1 MTTKDPELY
10 KRLVERERK
19 ARKMAESILEKKS
32 SELYALS
39 QELQKSN
46 DKLQSLIY
54 QKNTEL
60 QGVFE
65 NLVDAYVVIDVEG
78 HVLKMNDAAV
88 ALLEYD
94 PTKEPVF
101 LPALVLPEEQEL
113 VAEAFKGLLKKGS
126 ITNFKVSV
134 RTKTGAIRRVH
145 INASTIVDENNKA
158 IVAQGIVR
166 DIPMKS
172 AKPVL
177 SMSKSDNWSL
187 S

>member
-113 VAEAFKGLLKKGS
+113 VAEAFKGWPV
-126 ITNFKVSV
+126 VSV
-134 RTKTGAIRRVH
+134 K
-145 INASTIVDENNKA
+145 NL
-158 IVAQGIVR
+158 
-166 DIPMKS
+166 DI
-172 AKPVL
+172 
-177 SMSKSDNWSL
+177 
-187 S
+187 